1 MGVPNTTTFDLQ
13 TVVNVVNPTTD
24 DLVDCFADAVASKF
38 DSSYSGSKDQLL
50 NFRNYDSVTVNTLTV
65 TTDAGTGIPSYS
77 FAHIQNE
84 STSTQN
90 LTFTWQYVSQAGD
103 LPATITY
110 GGVARS
116 AGYTTPNITES
127 FGYGTK
133 YPDSTFTISGGNAT
147 TITFKFTLVSA
158 TVDNAPSSPDN
169 ATTMTYQQGY

>member
-24 DLVDCFADAVASKF
+24 DLVDCFADAVANKF
-38 DSSYSGSKDQLL
+38 DSSYSGSKDELL
-50 NFRNYDSVTVNTLTV
+50 NFRNYDSTTVNTLTV
-65 TTDAGTGIPSYS
+65 TTTSVGFPPVYLAY
-77 FAHIQNE
+77 IQNQ

-90 LTFTWQYVSQAGD
+90 LTFKWQYVSQAGD
-103 LPATITY
+103 IPATITY

-127 FGYGTK
+127 FGYGDK
-133 YPDSTFTISGGNAT
+133 YPPFTISGGNAT

-158 TVDNAPSSPDN
+158 TVDNVPSSPSN
-169 ATTMTYQQGY
+169 QTTVNFYQGY